1 MTLTAIYFGGLLI
14 IIGIAGYLYGISTGH
29 ASLTAL
35 IPAAFGIVIA
45 LLGIIGRAKENL
57 RKHLMHVAVVLGLLG
72 FLLPA
77 GRLLS
82 NLSAVSFSA
91 AVISQA
97 SMALVCLI
105 FVILSIRSF
114 IAARRTTDL

>member
-35 IPAAFGIVIA
+35 IPAAFGILLA